1 VKVIA
6 FLLNYLKGA
15 IMERFKSIRIILFL
29 AVVLIGLPF
38 CGLVDQWCPIAS
50 AARAKSPSEL
60 LQEGLYAEEIDG
72 DLDKAIDIY
81 AQIIKDGTAQRSHI
95 AQALYHQGMCY
106 MKKQQDQLA
115 RQDFEKL
122 VAEYSDQ
129 TSIVNK
135 AKPFLQEY
143 SNADPAALMPPDT
156 LIYVEFGSPGKQI
169 DAILEMLKGTPLEN
183 PLAAIGRAQQ
193 GGPSPGDIVSGFL
206 NPNTMTELKKI
217 RGAGIGITG
226 IAQPNPPLIIVLFPG
241 KSDALRGLIFGALTF
256 LGKPVESIEGMQT
269 VEFTDGG
276 AAAYDDTVVIL
287 VSPPA
292 YAAGQ
297 LAWCVKQYKGVAKEP
312 TLASSNRSFAKIDK
326 KDRHENVFTV
336 WANVDQAYT
345 VLTKL
350 FPEGQVPQDILNANG
365 LADFGN
371 VDDLIAFLSLKENGI
386 ELQANVNF
394 KDGYNGLGYNLFR
407 TPKLNK
413 AALEAVPD
421 DAIGLLSVAL
431 GGADSPQ
438 SQAMRQQFRNAT
450 GIELGGDFFMNIE
463 QVTLF
468 AVPSDGSVALPG
480 MPPIIGSLG
489 LALRSSNPQQTRQIL
504 TGLLTAV
511 NLIANQSVDE
521 QSGRYEIRLV
531 TNQTIYGYMNQ
542 ENKTTVLSLNPAVI
556 EDSASG
562 LVRKQSAIVAGPLKD
577 ALSKLLPGTNK
588 LVLINV
594 GGAIRTAKD
603 LLLSGMDQSKG
614 NVDGLITQL
623 ANSCNK
629 TTVQLR
635 TDEGATNFN
644 VCAGISDL
652 PPVNEIFGPMMQ
664 LSQMVSEA
672 KNKAWAKKSMAGIPA
687 VIIKASRPVV
697 IDGTAEA
704 LWSEARQYKL
714 GNVIYAPISSD
725 EDCSANF
732 KALWDAQNLYV
743 LVDVT
748 DDSLKN
754 DSDSDLW
761 YQDDCV
767 EVFIDG
773 DNSKSDN
780 YDADDA
786 QYHFDWN
793 RTKST
798 MNSFEHGSLNGVEFA
813 MVTTEKGYRTE
824 IKFPWSTLGTK
835 PSAGT
840 KIGLD
845 IHVDDDDDGG
855 DRDSKLTWHGK
866 EDNAWETPRAF
877 GTAELAGLIGFWKLD
892 ETGGREVAD
901 SSGNA
906 NNGEIVNG
914 QPQWVSAGKR
924 GGALLF
930 DGKGEFVQISNES
943 KFDCTAEVTVAAWIK
958 VNRFDKEWQAI
969 VTKGDSAWRLQR
981 NQDTD
986 NLEFACSGLKIPSD
1000 SPYGGLY
1007 GEKNVNDGKW
1017 HHVAGVYDGKKM
1029 TLYVDGE
1036 EDVSQPASGA
1046 IGNNDKPVDI
1056 GENAEM
1062 TGRFWNGLIDD
1073 VRVYNCSLDRAEVE
1087 ALYNEGK

>member
-1 VKVIA
+1 M
-6 FLLNYLKGA
+6 
-15 IMERFKSIRIILFL
+15 IMVRFKSIGIVLFL
-29 AVVLIGLPF
+29 AVVLTGLPF
-38 CGLVDQWCPIAS
+38 CGLVDQWCPIVS
-50 AARAKSPSEL
+50 AAGAKSPSEL

-72 DLDKAIDIY
+72 DLDKAISIY

-135 AKPFLQEY
+135 AKPLLQEL

-156 LIYVEFGSPGKQI
+156 LVYVEFGSPGKQI
-169 DAILEMLKGTPLEN
+169 DTILNMLKGTPLEN
-183 PLAAIGRAQQ
+183 PLAAIGRGNQ

-206 NPNTMTELKKI
+206 NPNMMAEFKKI
-217 RGAGIGITG
+217 RGAGVGITG
-226 IAQPNPPLIIVLFPG
+226 IAHPNPPAIIVLFPG
-241 KSDALRGLIFGALTF
+241 KSDALRGLIFGGLAL
-256 LGKPVESIEGMQT
+256 LGKPVEAIEGMQT
-269 VEFTDGG
+269 IQFADGG
-276 AAAYDDTVVIL
+276 GVAYDDTVVIFAT
-287 VSPPA
+287 PPA
-292 YAAGQ
+292 YSAGQ
-297 LAWCVKQYKGVAKEP
+297 LAWSVKQYKGVNSAP
-312 TLASSNRSFAKIDK
+312 TLASSNKSFVKISK
-326 KDRHENVFTV
+326 MDRQNNALTV
-336 WANVDQAYT
+336 WANVGQAYAA
-345 VLTKL
+345 LTKL
-350 FPEGQVPQDILNANG
+350 FPQGQIPQDILHANG

-371 VDDLIAFLSLKENGI
+371 INDLIAFLSLKENGI
-386 ELQANVNF
+386 ELQANVGF
-394 KDGYNGLGYNLFR
+394 KDGYNGLAYNLFR

-413 AALEAVPD
+413 AAFDAVPD

-438 SQAMRQQFRNAT
+438 SQAMREQFRNAS
-450 GIELGGDFFMNIE
+450 GIDLGGDFFMNIE

-468 AVPSDGSVALPG
+468 AVPSDGSTALPG
-480 MPPIIGSLG
+480 IPPIIGSLG

-531 TNQTIYGYMNQ
+531 TNQTIYGYQNQ
-542 ENKTTVLSLNPAVI
+542 QNKTTVLSLNPAVI
-556 EDSASG
+556 ENSASG
-562 LVRKQSAIVAGPLKD
+562 LARGQSAFVAGPLKD

-588 LVLINV
+588 LVLVNV
-594 GGAIRTAKD
+594 GGAMRAGGAMF
-603 LLLSGMDQSKG
+603 LSGSDNLGDDAKE
-614 NVDGLITQL
+614 LFTKL
-623 ANSCNK
+623 ANSCDK

-635 TDEGATNFN
+635 TEEEATNLN
-644 VCAGISDL
+644 VRAGINDL
-652 PPVNEIFGPMMQ
+652 PPVNEIFGPVMQ
-664 LSQMVSEA
+664 LSQMVSAA
-672 KNKAWAKKSMAGIPA
+672 KNQAWAEKSRAGIPA
-687 VIIKASRPVV
+687 VIRKASRPIV
-697 IDGTAEA
+697 IDGTAEE

-732 KALWDAQNLYV
+732 KALWDAQNLYM
-743 LVDVT
+743 LIDVT
-748 DDSLKN
+748 DDSLIN

-780 YDADDA
+780 YDSDDA
-786 QYHFDWN
+786 QYHFDWD
-793 RTKST
+793 RTKPT
-798 MNSFEHGSLNGVEFA
+798 MDRFEHGNLNGVEFA

-845 IHVDDDDDGG
+845 VHVNDDDDGG
-855 DRDSKLTWHGK
+855 DRDSKLTWYGK
-866 EDNAWETPRAF
+866 EDNAWQTPQAF
-877 GTAELAGLIGFWKLD
+877 GTAELAGLLGWWKLD
-892 ETGGREVAD
+892 ETSGRDVAD
-901 SSGNA
+901 ASGNG
-906 NNGEIVNG
+906 NIGKILNGEPRWQTSG
-914 QPQWVSAGKR
+914 GKI

-930 DGKGEFVQISNES
+930 DGKGDFVQVANES

-986 NLEFACSGLKIPSD
+986 NLEFACSGLKIPSG

-1017 HHVAGVYDGKKM
+1017 HHLAGVYDGEKM
-1029 TLYVDGE
+1029 ILYVDGK
-1036 EDVSQPASGA
+1036 EDVSQPASGP
-1046 IGNNDKPVDI
+1046 ISTNDKPVYI

-1073 VRVYNCSLDRAEVE
+1073 VRVYNCSLGQAEVE
-1087 ALYNEGK
+1087 AIYNEGK

>member
-1 VKVIA
+1 
-6 FLLNYLKGA
+6 
-15 IMERFKSIRIILFL
+15 MERFKSIKVIVFL

-50 AARAKSPSEL
+50 AAQAKSPSEL

-72 DLDKAIDIY
+72 DLDKAISIY
-81 AQIIKDGTAQRSHI
+81 SQIIKDGTAQRSHI

-106 MKKQQDQLA
+106 MKKQQEQLA

-135 AKPFLQEY
+135 AKPFLQEL

-156 LIYVEFGSPGKQI
+156 LVYVEFGSPGKQI
-169 DAILEMLKGTPLEN
+169 DTILEMLKGTPLEN
-183 PLAAIGRAQQ
+183 PLAAIGRANH

-206 NPNTMTELKKI
+206 NPNMMAEFKKI

-226 IAQPNPPLIIVLFPG
+226 IAHPTPPLIIVLFPG
-241 KSDALRGLIFGALTF
+241 KSDALRGLIFGGLAL
-256 LGKPVESIEGMQT
+256 LGKPVDSIEGMQT

-276 AAAYDDTVVIL
+276 AAAYDDTVVIV

-292 YAAGQ
+292 YKAGQ
-297 LAWCVKQYKGVAKEP
+297 LTWCVKQYKGLSNAP
-312 TLASSNRSFAKIDK
+312 TLASSNKSFDKISN
-326 KDRHENVFTV
+326 KDRQNNAFTV
-336 WANVDQAYT
+336 WANVDQAYAA
-345 VLTKL
+345 LTKL
-350 FPEGQVPQDILNANG
+350 FPEGQIPQDILHANG
-365 LADFGN
+365 LVDFAN
-371 VDDLIAFLSLKENGI
+371 INDLIASLSLKENGI
-386 ELQANVNF
+386 ELQANVGF
-394 KDGYNGLGYNLFR
+394 KDGYNGLAYNLFR

-413 AALEAVPD
+413 AAFVAVPD
-421 DAIGLLSVAL
+421 DAIAVLSVAL
-431 GGADSPQ
+431 SGADSPQ
-438 SQAMRQQFRNAT
+438 SQAMRQQFQKAT

-468 AVPSDGSVALPG
+468 AVPSDGSAELPG
-480 MPPIIGSLG
+480 IPPIIGSLG
-489 LALRSSNPQQTRQIL
+489 LALKSSNPQQTRQIL

-511 NLIANQSVDE
+511 NLIANQNVDE
-521 QSGRYEIRLV
+521 QSGKYEIRLV
-531 TNQTIYGYMNQ
+531 TNHTIYGYQNQ
-542 ENKTTVLSLNPAVI
+542 DKKTTVLSLNPAVI

-562 LVRKQSAIVAGPLKD
+562 LARGESAVVAGPLKD
-577 ALSKLLPGTNK
+577 ALSKMLPETNK
-588 LVLINV
+588 LVLVNV
-594 GGAIRTAKD
+594 GGAMRAGGA
-603 LLLSGMDQSKG
+603 LFLSSSG
-614 NVDGLITQL
+614 NLGDDARELFTKL
-623 ANSCNK
+623 ANSCDK

-635 TDEGATNFN
+635 TEEDVSNLK

-652 PPVNEIFGPMMQ
+652 PPVHEIFGPMMQ

-672 KNKAWAKKSMAGIPA
+672 KNQAWTEISQAGIPA
-687 VIIKASRPVV
+687 VIRKASRPVV
-697 IDGTAEA
+697 IDGKAEA

-725 EDCSANF
+725 EDCSAYF
-732 KALWDAQNLYV
+732 KALWDAQNLYI

-780 YDADDA
+780 YDSDDA
-786 QYHFDWN
+786 QYHFDWD
-793 RTKST
+793 RTKPT
-798 MNSFEHGSLNGVEFA
+798 MNSFEHGSLNGVQFA
-813 MVTTEKGYRTE
+813 MVTTEKGYCTE
-824 IKFPWSTLGTK
+824 IKFPWLTLGTK
-835 PSAGT
+835 PSAGA

-845 IHVDDDDDGG
+845 VHVDDDDDGD

-866 EDNAWETPRAF
+866 EDNAWETPKVF
-877 GTAELAGLIGFWKLD
+877 GTAELAGLLGFWKLD
-892 ETGGREVAD
+892 ETSGRQVAD
-901 SSGNA
+901 SSGNG
-906 NNGEIVNG
+906 NNGEVVNG
-914 QPQWVSAGKR
+914 QPQWVSVGKR

-930 DGKGEFVQISNES
+930 DGKGDFVQIANES

-958 VNRFDKEWQAI
+958 VNSFDKEWQAI

-986 NLEFACSGLKIPSD
+986 NIEFACSGLKIPGG
-1000 SPYGGLY
+1000 SPYGSLY

-1017 HHVAGVYDGKKM
+1017 HHLAGVYDGEKM
-1029 TLYVDGE
+1029 ILYVDGE
-1036 EDVSQPASGA
+1036 VDVSQPASGA
-1046 IGNNDKPVDI
+1046 IGNNDKTVDI

-1062 TGRFWNGLIDD
+1062 AGRLWNGLIDD
-1073 VRVYNCSLDRAEVE
+1073 VRVYNCSLGRAEVE

>member
-1 VKVIA
+1 
-6 FLLNYLKGA
+6 
-15 IMERFKSIRIILFL
+15 MERFKSIKIILFM
-29 AVVLIGLPF
+29 AVVLTGLPF
-38 CGLVDQWCPIAS
+38 CGLVDQWCPIVS
-50 AARAKSPSEL
+50 AAGAKSPSEL

-72 DLDKAIDIY
+72 DLDKAISIY

-129 TSIVNK
+129 TSVVNK
-135 AKPFLQEY
+135 AKPFLQEL
-143 SNADPAALMPPDT
+143 SSADPAALMPPDT
-156 LIYVEFGSPGKQI
+156 LVYVELGSPGKQVNT
-169 DAILEMLKGTPLEN
+169 ILNMLKGTPLEN
-183 PLAAIGRAQQ
+183 PLAAIGHAQQ

-206 NPNTMTELKKI
+206 NPNMMAEFEKI
-217 RGAGIGITG
+217 RSVGIGITG
-226 IAQPNPPLIIVLFPG
+226 IAHPNPPAIVVLFPG
-241 KSDALRGLIFGALTF
+241 KSDALRGLIFGGLAL

-269 VEFTDGG
+269 IQFTDGG
-276 AAAYDDTVVIL
+276 GAAYDDTVVIFAT
-287 VSPPA
+287 PPA
-292 YAAGQ
+292 YSAGQ
-297 LAWCVKQYKGVAKEP
+297 LAWSVKQYKGVNNAP
-312 TLASSNRSFAKIDK
+312 TLASSNKSFVKIDK
-326 KDRHENVFTV
+326 KDRQNNAFTV
-336 WANVDQAYT
+336 WANVGQAYAA
-345 VLTKL
+345 LTKL
-350 FPEGQVPQDILNANG
+350 FPQGQIPQDILHANG

-371 VDDLIAFLSLKENGI
+371 INDLIAFLSLKENGI
-386 ELQANVNF
+386 ELQANVGF
-394 KDGYNGLGYNLFR
+394 KDGYNGLAYNLFR

-413 AALEAVPD
+413 AAFEAVPD
-421 DAIGLLSVAL
+421 DAIAVLSVAL

-438 SQAMRQQFRNAT
+438 SQALREQFRNGT
-450 GIELGGDFFMNIE
+450 GIDLGGDFFVNIE

-468 AVPSDGSVALPG
+468 AVPSDGSATASLPG
-480 MPPIIGSLG
+480 IPPIVGSIGLV
-489 LALRSSNPQQTRQIL
+489 LRSSNPQQTRQIL

-511 NLIANQSVDE
+511 NLVANQNVDE
-521 QSGRYEIRLV
+521 QSGKYQIQLV
-531 TNQTIYGYMNQ
+531 TNQTIYGYQNQ

-562 LVRKQSAIVAGPLKD
+562 LAREQSAVVAGPLKD

-588 LVLINV
+588 LVLVNV
-594 GGAIRTAKD
+594 GGAMRAGVAMF
-603 LLLSGMDQSKG
+603 LSGSDNLGDNAKE
-614 NVDGLITQL
+614 LFTKL
-623 ANSCNK
+623 ADSCDK

-635 TDEGATNFN
+635 TNEEATSLN
-644 VCAGISDL
+644 VYAGISDL
-652 PPVNEIFGPMMQ
+652 PPVNEIFGPVMQ
-664 LSQMVSEA
+664 LSQMVSA
-672 KNKAWAKKSMAGIPA
+672 VKNQARVEKSSASIPA
-687 VIIKASRPVV
+687 VIRKASRPIV

-714 GNVIYAPISSD
+714 GNVIYAPVSS
-725 EDCSANF
+725 EQDCSAYF
-732 KALWDAQNLYV
+732 KALWDAQNLYM

-748 DDSLKN
+748 DDSLQN

-773 DNSKSDN
+773 DNSKSEN
-780 YDADDA
+780 YDSDDA
-786 QYHFDWN
+786 QYHFDWD
-793 RTKST
+793 RTKPT
-798 MNSFEHGSLNGVEFA
+798 MDSFEHGSLNGVEFA

-845 IHVDDDDDGG
+845 VHVNDDDDGG

-866 EDNAWETPRAF
+866 EDNAWQTPRAF
-877 GTAELAGLIGFWKLD
+877 GTAELAGLLGWWKLD
-892 ETGGREVAD
+892 ETGGSDVAD

-906 NNGEIVNG
+906 NIGKVVNG
-914 QPQWVSAGKR
+914 QPQWVSDGKR

-930 DGKGEFVQISNES
+930 DGKGEFVQIANES
-943 KFDCTAEVTVAAWIK
+943 KFDCIAEVTVAAWIK
-958 VNRFDKEWQAI
+958 ANSFDKEWQAI

-981 NQDTD
+981 HQDT
-986 NLEFACSGLKIPSD
+986 NNIEFACTGLKIPSG

-1007 GEKNVNDGKW
+1007 GQKNVNDGKW
-1017 HHVAGVYDGKKM
+1017 HHVAGVYDGEKM
-1029 TLYVDGE
+1029 IIYVDGGQ
-1036 EDVSQPASGA
+1036 DVSQPASGP
-1046 IGNNDKPVDI
+1046 IGTNDIPVYI

-1062 TGRFWNGLIDD
+1062 IGRFWNGLIDD
-1073 VRVYNCSLDRAEVE
+1073 VRVYDCALGQAEIE